1 MAEKVCRKCQESWP
15 DDNEFYKTEKDT
27 MCIAC
32 QYERDRGYKRAKRER
47 QKDPA
52 LREARLAEQRR
63 QYAVKKLDP
72 VWWEKEK
79 LRSRRGRLN
88 ERLGI

>member
-32 QYERDRGYKRAKRER
+32 QYERDKHYKRNRYITPEKRER
-47 QKDPA
+47 Y
-52 LREARLAEQRR
+52 LAQQRKR
-63 QYAVKKLDP
+63 YAEKRLDP
-72 VWWEKEK
+72 TGSKAVPG
-79 LRSRRGRLN
+79 LCASAPFPGC
-88 ERLGI
+88 